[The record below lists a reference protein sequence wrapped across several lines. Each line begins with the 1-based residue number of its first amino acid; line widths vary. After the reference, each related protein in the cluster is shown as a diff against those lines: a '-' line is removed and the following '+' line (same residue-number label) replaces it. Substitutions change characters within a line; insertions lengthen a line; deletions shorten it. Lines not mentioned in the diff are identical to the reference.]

1 MNQVPSPINFAA
13 LLEVVGGGE
22 QIVASL
28 LSKFAEELTSDLA
41 ASEQAM
47 VDHDAEALRQVA
59 HRAKGT
65 SANLHALMLSAAGR
79 ELEQAC
85 TEADASLLTI
95 KQQVMSDQVSLVR
108 EALESWRSDS

>member
-1 MNQVPSPINFAA
+1 
-13 LLEVVGGGE
+13 
-22 QIVASL
+22 
-28 LSKFAEELTSDLA
+28 
-41 ASEQAM
+41 M

-65 SANLHALMLSAAGR
+65 SANLHALMLSAAAR

-95 KQQVMSDQVSLVR
+95 KQQVMSDQARLVR